1 MKRHSTIRTGILTAL
16 ALLATVS
23 STFAGVRIKDITD
36 LEGARSNQLVGFGL
50 VVGLK
55 GTGSKGL
62 FTQKVAVDMLQRF
75 DVSNNPLGQAAFK
88 SSNISAVMVT
98 ADLGPFA
105 RRGSRID
112 VIVSAFDDATSLAGG
127 VLIETPLR
135 GADKVDYA
143 VAQGPVI
150 VNGFSFTASGGTG
163 DGTVASA
170 DKNHPTVGRMTSGAT
185 VEREARGK
193 IVCNGQLRL
202 LLREADYATSKLIA
216 TAINSRFPAAAFAI
230 DAGTVQIYV
239 PADQLTDAVNFISE
253 IGHIEVTP
261 DVAAKVVINER
272 LGTLVAGQMVKIS
285 TVAITHGNLSIIT
298 YNEPIASQP
307 LPYSRGK
314 TVVLPRGQV
323 NVTEQNNVVRVLPET
338 MTVGELAHALN
349 SLGATPR
356 DLISIL
362 TTLKQAGALHAEV
375 IVN

>member
-1 MKRHSTIRTGILTAL
+1 MTRRSTIRTGILTAL
-16 ALLATVS
+16 ALLATVAQA
-23 STFAGVRIKDITD
+23 FAGVRIKDITD

-75 DVSNNPLGQAAFK
+75 DVSNNVLGQTAFK

-105 RRGSRID
+105 RRGSKID
-112 VIVSAFDDATSLAGG
+112 VIVSALDDATSLAGG
-127 VLIETPLR
+127 FLIQTPLR

-143 VAQGPVI
+143 VAQSPVI

-170 DKNHPTVGRMTSGAT
+170 DKNHPTVGRITSGAI

-193 IVCNGQLRL
+193 VVCNGQLRL
-202 LLREADYATSKLIA
+202 LLREADYATSKTIA
-216 TAINSRFPAAAFAI
+216 TAINDRFPAAAFAI

-253 IGHIEVTP
+253 VGQIEVTP

-272 LGTLVAGQMVKIS
+272 TGTLVAGQMVKIS

-323 NVTEQNNVVRVLPET
+323 TVTEQNNVVRILPET

>member
-1 MKRHSTIRTGILTAL
+1 MTRRPNLRACFLAALT
-16 ALLATVS
+16 LLAIVAAS
-23 STFAGVRIKDITD
+23 NAGVRIKDITD

-75 DVSNNPLGQAAFK
+75 DVSNNILGTLAFK

-105 RRGSRID
+105 RRGTKID
-112 VIVSAFDDATSLAGG
+112 VVVSTLDDATSLAGG
-127 VLIETPLR
+127 YLIQTPLR

-143 VAQGPVI
+143 VAQSPVI
-150 VNGFSFTASGGTG
+150 VNGFSFSTNGGTG

-170 DKNHPTVGRMTSGAT
+170 DKNHPTVGRITSGAI

-193 IVCNGQLRL
+193 VVCNGQLRL

-216 TAINSRFPAAAFAI
+216 MAINVRFPSAAFSV
-230 DAGTVQIYV
+230 DAGTVQVFV
-239 PADQLTDAVNFISE
+239 PADQLGDVVNFISE
-253 IGHIEVTP
+253 IGQIEVTP
-261 DVAAKVVINER
+261 DVAARVVINER
-272 LGTLVAGQMVKIS
+272 TGTLVAGQQVKIS
-285 TVAITHGNLSIIT
+285 TVAITHGNLSIVT
-298 YNEPIASQP
+298 YNEPQVSQP
-307 LPYSRGK
+307 NAFARGR
-314 TVVLPRGQV
+314 TVVVPRGS
-323 NVTEQNNVVRVLPET
+323 VTVQEQNNVVRVLPET
-338 MTVGELAHALN
+338 MTVGELAMALN

>member
-1 MKRHSTIRTGILTAL
+1 MRTGLLTTLAFL
-16 ALLATVS
+16 ALGMPAQ
-23 STFAGVRIKDITD
+23 AGVRIKDITD
-36 LEGARSNQLVGFGL
+36 LEGARSNQLTGFGL

-55 GTGSKGL
+55 GTGGKGN

-75 DVSNNPLGQAAFK
+75 DVSTNVLGPLAFK

-105 RRGSRID
+105 RRGTKID
-112 VIVSAFDDATSLAGG
+112 VVVSALDDATSLAGG
-127 VLIETPLR
+127 YLIQTPLR

-143 VAQGPVI
+143 VAQSPVI
-150 VNGFSFTASGGTG
+150 VNGFSFSTNGGTG
-163 DGTVASA
+163 GDGTIASA
-170 DKNHPTVGRMTSGAT
+170 DKNHPTVGRIASGAI

-193 IVCNGQLRL
+193 VVCNGQLRM
-202 LLREADYATSKLIA
+202 LLREADYATSKAIA
-216 TAINSRFPAAAFAI
+216 AAINARYPTAAFSV
-230 DAGTVQIYV
+230 DAGTVQVFV
-239 PADQLTDAVNFISE
+239 PFEQAADIVNFISD
-253 IGHIEVTP
+253 IGQIEVTP

-272 LGTLVAGQMVKIS
+272 TGTLVAGQQVKIS
-285 TVAITHGNLSIIT
+285 TVAITHGNLSIVT
-298 YNEPIASQP
+298 YNEPVASQP
-307 LPYSRGK
+307 NPFGRGK

-323 NVTEQNNVVRVLPET
+323 TVTEQNNVVRVLQET

-356 DLISIL
+356 DLIAIL